1 MDSLLSLVPQGM
13 DLSLDDME
21 KLLRYARQNGVE
33 RVVNKG
39 GQFQI
44 FFKNTREEEIS
55 VGRFR
60 VGRRLAFTYT
70 KRADAI
76 LLSNVSGLDGR
87 LSLKVFGRDL
97 LPWVPVKTLILRQ
110 HANTDL
116 VRVEAEVEAPI
127 LGRVAHEVTLPVAK
141 VPIFRKA
148 LFGQENKIK

>member
-1 MDSLLSLVPQGM
+1 MDSLLSLVPPGM

-21 KLLRYARQNGVE
+21 KLLRFARQNGVE

-44 FFKNTREEEIS
+44 FFKATREEELKG
-55 VGRFR
+55 GRFR
-60 VGRRLAFTYT
+60 VSKRLAFSYS

-76 LLSNVSGLDGR
+76 LLSNVSGLEGR
-87 LSLKVFGRDL
+87 LTLKVLGRDL

-110 HANTDL
+110 HANADL

-127 LGRVAHEVTLPVAK
+127 LGRITHEVTLPVVN

-148 LFGQENKIK
+148 LFK